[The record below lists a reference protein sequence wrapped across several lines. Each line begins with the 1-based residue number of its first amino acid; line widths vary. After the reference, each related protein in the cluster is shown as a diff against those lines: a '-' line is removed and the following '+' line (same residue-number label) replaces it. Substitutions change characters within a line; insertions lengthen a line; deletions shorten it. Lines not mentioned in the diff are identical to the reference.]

1 MAFPEARI
9 WRRKIRGVLI
19 LATKGTPATKRLL
32 SPSSSSDENRQVEV
46 EVEEGSTRF
55 YVNQR
60 SFKKEDL
67 EAKEFISPLS
77 KADWVITI
85 KEKLDQVPLCR
96 GSNSWLNHCIF
107 RVPRNLREIEPKAYI
122 PQIVSIGPYHRGK
135 SCLKDMERHKWR
147 LLRHLLERTGHTLEL
162 YLEAMAELEEQ
173 ARQSYSIQSIDVPSR
188 EFIEMMLLDA
198 CFILELLRVSV
209 KGFIYCGYS
218 WGDPIF
224 SSRGALPTIQR
235 DLLMLENQLPLFVLD
250 RLFALSC
257 EPDETESV
265 SQLAL
270 QFFDSII
277 HGCKDATL
285 NTDEPG
291 LHFLHVIRQ
300 SLIPASLSTLG
311 CVPIK
316 HDDHQPQLMMYCV
329 TWLRGSG
336 LKFQKKNTSNFTD
349 IEFKDGILYIPRL
362 VIHDSTKSI
371 FLNLMAFEQC
381 YPHCSNH
388 VTSYISFMDGLINSP
403 NDVAYLRHRRII
415 DHGLGSE
422 EEVAILFNNLCKEIS
437 FNINDCYLSKVS
449 SDVNR
454 YFDKRWNRW
463 RASLK
468 QEYFSNP
475 WAIVSLLAAI
485 CLIGLTLAQTFYT
498 IFPYYFPL

>member
-1 MAFPEARI
+1 MTIPNS
-9 WRRKIRGVLI
+9 RRREIKDVL
-19 LATKGTPATKRLL
+19 LLAATKKQNPPP
-32 SPSSSSDENRQVEV
+32 SPNYKQNQV
-46 EVEEGSTRF
+46 EGSTRF

-60 SFKKEDL
+60 SIKEEDI
-67 EAKEFISPLS
+67 EVEEFNSPLS

-85 KEKLDQVPLCR
+85 KEKLDQVPLCE
-96 GSNSWLNHCIF
+96 GSSSWLNHCIF
-107 RVPRNLREIEPKAYI
+107 RVPRNIREIESKAYT
-122 PQIVSIGPYHRGK
+122 PQIVSIGPYHRGET
-135 SCLKDMERHKWR
+135 SLRGMERHKWR
-147 LLRHLLERTGHTLEL
+147 LLRHLLERTGHSLEL
-162 YLEAMAELEEQ
+162 YLEAMAELEDK
-173 ARQSYSIQSIDVPSR
+173 ARQSYSMQSIDIVSR

-224 SSRGALPTIQR
+224 SSRGALPCIQR
-235 DLLMLENQLPLFVLD
+235 DLLMLENQLPLFVLE

-270 QFFDSII
+270 QFFDSVVR
-277 HGCKDATL
+277 GCKDATL

-291 LHFLHVIRQ
+291 LHFLHIIRQ
-300 SLIPASLSTLG
+300 SLIPASKLTLG
-311 CVPIK
+311 CVSIK
-316 HDDHQPQLMMYCV
+316 QYNQPQLMMHCV

-336 LKFQKKNTSNFTD
+336 LKFRRKRYTSNFTD
-349 IEFKDGILYIPRL
+349 IEFKNGILYIPRL
-362 VIHDSTKSI
+362 VIYDSTKSI

-388 VTSYISFMDGLINSP
+388 VTSYISFMDGLINSQR
-403 NDVAYLRHRRII
+403 DVAYLRRQRII

-422 EEVAILFNNLCKEIS
+422 EEVAVLFNNLCKEIS
-437 FNINDCYLSKVS
+437 FDINNDCYLLKVS
-449 SDVNR
+449 SEVNR
-454 YFDKRWNRW
+454 YFDKKWNRW

-475 WAIVSLLAAI
+475 WAIVSLLAAV
-485 CLIGLTLAQTFYT
+485 CLIGLTIAQTLYSAFAYEKTVKYT
-498 IFPYYFPL
+498 R